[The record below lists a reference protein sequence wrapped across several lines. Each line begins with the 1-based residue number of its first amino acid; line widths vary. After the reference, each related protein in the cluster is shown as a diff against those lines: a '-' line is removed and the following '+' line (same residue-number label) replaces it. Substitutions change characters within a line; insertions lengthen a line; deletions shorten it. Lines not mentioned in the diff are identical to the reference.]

1 MEGLLDWY
9 FLGVAIAL
17 GTALGGIASAVI
29 SRPVPAA
36 VGIVVLGGIGAAL
49 ALVEWWLPI
58 AMLAA
63 ALIGALFLRQLSLP
77 ALQGAVL
84 ALVLAAWI
92 PALGYLAALAAPVL
106 GQRLRRRAGERYAGL
121 RVLARE

>member
-1 MEGLLDWY
+1 VDGLLDWY
-9 FLGVAIAL
+9 FLGAAIAL
-17 GTALGGIASAVI
+17 GIALGGIASAVVN
-29 SRPVPAA
+29 RPVAGA
-36 VGIVVLGGIGAAL
+36 IGIVVLAATGAAL
-49 ALVEWWLPI
+49 ALVEWWLPL

-63 ALIGALFLRQLSLP
+63 ALIGAIFLRQLSLP

-84 ALVLAAWI
+84 ALVLVAWI